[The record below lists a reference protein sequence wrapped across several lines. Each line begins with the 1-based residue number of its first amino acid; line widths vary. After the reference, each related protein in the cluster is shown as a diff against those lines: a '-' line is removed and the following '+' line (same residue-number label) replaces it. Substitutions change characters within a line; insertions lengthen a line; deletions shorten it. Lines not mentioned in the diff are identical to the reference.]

1 MDVWRKSRDARNIK
15 LKQPSTN
22 NRVVQ
27 LCRYQILPR
36 PPKENLLKKI
46 FKRFMKKIR
55 AKKGG
60 KGIRP
65 WKRGLDKEEILKL
78 KYQQYD

>member
-1 MDVWRKSRDARNIK
+1 
-15 LKQPSTN
+15 
-22 NRVVQ
+22 
-27 LCRYQILPR
+27 
-36 PPKENLLKKI
+36 
-46 FKRFMKKIR
+46 MKKIR